1 MGKFN
6 LSHRNKLFT
15 IILHCT
21 TIGCALLLIALFAGF
36 SGEGSGSLAAMAG
49 KYIAIVKQPHL
60 PDFPDFA
67 GEPLPLENFD
77 VQQGLDRE
85 FLVNGYWQSQTL
97 LLLKRANRDFPIIE
111 AILKK
116 NGVPDDFKYLAVAE
130 SGLSNVVSPAKATGY
145 WQILEATARDYG
157 LEVTDEV
164 DERYSI
170 EKSTEVA
177 CRYFLDS
184 YKLYKSWTM
193 AAASYNMGRR
203 GINRQI
209 ERQRTDYFYDLL
221 LNEETSRYIYRLVA
235 LKTIMTNPEKYG
247 FVLGSDELYPP
258 YRYYEI
264 QINHR
269 VDNLAEFAI
278 RQGTNYKMLKILNP
292 WLRDNVLPNPT
303 GKTYLLKLPEKGSRQ
318 YKWHLPDTLPTDSVI
333 VARL

>member
-1 MGKFN
+1 MGKFS
-6 LSHRNKLFT
+6 LHYRNKFISILFHGT
-15 IILHCT
+15 ALV
-21 TIGCALLLIALFAGF
+21 CAVLLIAVFTGFAGE
-36 SGEGSGSLAAMAG
+36 SPGTLAAMAG

-97 LLLKRANRDFPIIE
+97 LLLKRANRDFPVIE

-116 NGVPDDFKYLAVAE
+116 YGVPDDFKYLAVAE

-145 WQILEATARDYG
+145 WQILEATAREYG
-157 LEVTDEV
+157 LEVNEEI

-177 CRYFLDS
+177 CQYFLDS

-235 LKTIMTNPEKYG
+235 LKTIMTHPEKYG
-247 FVLGSDELYPP
+247 FVLGPDELYPP
-258 YRYYEI
+258 YRFYEV
-264 QINHR
+264 QINSR
-269 VDNLAEFAI
+269 VDDLAEFAI
-278 RQGTNYKMLKILNP
+278 RLGTNYKMLKILNP

-303 GKTYLLKLPEKGSRQ
+303 GKSYTLKLPEKGSRQ
-318 YKWHLPDTLPTDSVI
+318 YKWHLPDTSFTDSV
-333 VARL
+333 VVVGT